1 MVERAS
7 INRKEAQIHN
17 EVTFYCGFDKEIGGT
32 DRVIAV
38 IP

>member
-1 MVERAS
+1 MGRAS
-7 INRKEAQIHN
+7 ANRKEAQFHD

-32 DRVIAV
+32 DWVIAV